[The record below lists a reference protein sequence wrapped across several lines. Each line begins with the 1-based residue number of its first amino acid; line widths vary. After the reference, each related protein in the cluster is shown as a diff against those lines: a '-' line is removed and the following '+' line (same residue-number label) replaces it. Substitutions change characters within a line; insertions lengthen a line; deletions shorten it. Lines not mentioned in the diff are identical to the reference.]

1 MLLMGQDRVKK
12 KKIRKPPLYLLT
24 EKFWLLY
31 YFKVHEKKICKEV
44 TMFLN
49 PVQRGLYF
57 SPGPAS
63 PLLLFEWIQ
72 LSITVLVSS
81 PSKCPNSCVVCTYNR
96 YLKVATEIVTSGRG
110 TVSLETLTS
119 EKTPED
125 MSHQKRPERS
135 SDVYVKN
142 VWIVSFW

>member
-1 MLLMGQDRVKK
+1 MFNQHVVDGPRQGEK
-12 KKIRKPPLYLLT
+12 KKIRKPPLYLLK

-63 PLLLFEWIQ
+63 PLLF
-72 LSITVLVSS
+72 TVIWMNSAVNNSVSVKS
-81 PSKCPNSCVVCTYNR
+81 F
-96 YLKVATEIVTSGRG
+96 KVS
-110 TVSLETLTS
+110 
-119 EKTPED
+119 
-125 MSHQKRPERS
+125 
-135 SDVYVKN
+135 
-142 VWIVSFW
+142 

>member
-1 MLLMGQDRVKK
+1 M
-12 KKIRKPPLYLLT
+12 
-24 EKFWLLY
+24 
-31 YFKVHEKKICKEV
+31 
-44 TMFLN
+44 
-49 PVQRGLYF
+49 
-57 SPGPAS
+57 
-63 PLLLFEWIQ
+63 
-72 LSITVLVSS
+72 
-81 PSKCPNSCVVCTYNR
+81 VCTYNG

-125 MSHQKRPERS
+125 MSLQKRPERI